1 LATIGRAAVE
11 RHAETEAILAYE
23 HALPLAEAAVAE
35 AAAAGGDGPDEDLAR
50 FLGYVHDVLGG
61 LKLARSDLDGAG
73 HHFTMALK
81 FSQELDPASTDVAKF
96 TSNLGSVARHRGDL
110 EEALRLYRAAADLA
124 ARHTPVPDAVGTYL
138 SNAGTILL
146 AQGDLTGALD
156 LFRRALEIDE
166 RTDPAAAA
174 TDLSLIGS
182 VFLES
187 GEASQ
192 AREHF
197 ARALAVHRR
206 LDPRSS
212 DTARDLVNLGYCHR
226 LTGDLDQALQH
237 YYAALDTDRAL
248 GPESLEVAGDLNN
261 ISQVYELRGNL
272 GRAQDYLEQALQI
285 SRDAAPRSQRTA
297 TQLNNLGSMRL
308 TAGRYPEARAAL
320 EEALRIDQAVAP
332 RSPDTARDLG
342 NLGMIAVRE
351 RNLDMA
357 EDYCRRALDLYRAL
371 GTDTESVAAVLT
383 TLSIVAYQRGD
394 KKGAM
399 AHTRAAYEIDRRQ
412 VPDADPTV
420 TDLTNLA
427 FLHAESGE
435 LDEAIAR
442 YSEAADIAE
451 SLRRLAGTA
460 AAREERFTLLQSPYQ
475 GLVRALFQRGADGDA
490 ARAFDV
496 AERARGRVLADLLAR
511 GRLDLDPDDDTQR
524 SLLSRERQ
532 LEHELAAIDRG
543 ADPRRR
549 HPVAERLERLRMEM
563 RTAFPAYANLREPQP
578 LGLAAA
584 QRLLR
589 SDTILL
595 CYHVG
600 AQGSAVWAVRADD
613 WAADELP
620 ASRSLLERRVDA
632 ALASCR
638 AEQPEGP
645 ETLAA
650 WQRLSHLLL
659 GAVPA
664 GWLSAAA
671 RVIVVADGPLLY
683 LPFELLRHG
692 DGYLADTLVL
702 SYAPSITVL
711 GDLAERVTQSPAG
724 RPFLGISLTGA
735 GSGDGFSSLPGA
747 REVLEIAEDY
757 GPGAGVV
764 TGPEATKDL
773 ILKETSGYRV
783 VHFAT
788 HGVLDDAEPLYSGL
802 RVAAGR
808 RSAGEEGADI
818 LHVYEMFSLHLAAAV
833 VVCSACQ
840 TARGKIRAGE
850 GLVGMSR
857 ALFYAGASS
866 LVVTLWPIPDV
877 PTRRLMRVF
886 HRHLRSGHD
895 PAQALARAKQDVRSS
910 HPHVYR
916 HPYTWAGF
924 IVLGPA

>member
-1 LATIGRAAVE
+1 
-11 RHAETEAILAYE
+11 
-23 HALPLAEAAVAE
+23 
-35 AAAAGGDGPDEDLAR
+35 
-50 FLGYVHDVLGG
+50 VHDVLGG
-61 LKLARSDLDGAG
+61 LKLARSDLDGASY
-73 HHFTMALK
+73 HFTTALEL
-81 FSQELDPASTDVAKF
+81 SQGLNPTSTDVAKF

-156 LFRRALEIDE
+156 LFRRALKIDE
-166 RTDPAAAA
+166 RADPAAAA

-187 GEASQ
+187 GDAKQ
-192 AREHF
+192 ARDHF
-197 ARALAVHRR
+197 ARALAVHRT

-237 YYAALDTDRAL
+237 YYAALDIDRAL
-248 GPESLEVAGDLNN
+248 GPESLDTAGDLNN

-272 GRAQDYLEQALQI
+272 SRAQDYLAQALQI
-285 SRDAAPRSQRTA
+285 SRVTAPRSQRTA

-320 EEALRIDQAVAP
+320 EEALQIDQAVAP

-342 NLGMIAVRE
+342 NLGMIAVYQE
-351 RNLDMA
+351 NLDMA

-371 GTDTESVAAVLT
+371 GADSESAAAVLT

-394 KKGAM
+394 KEGAM
-399 AHTRAAYEIDRRQ
+399 ARTRAAYEIDRRQ

-420 TDLTNLA
+420 TDLINLA

-451 SLRRLAGTA
+451 SLRRQAGTA

-475 GLVRALFQRGADGDA
+475 GLVRTLFQRGADGDA

-511 GRLDLDPDDDTQR
+511 SRLDLDPDADTQR
-524 SLLSRERQ
+524 SLLTQERQ

-543 ADPRRR
+543 AELRRR
-549 HPVAERLERLRMEM
+549 HAVAERLERLRMEM

-578 LGLAAA
+578 LGLTAA

-600 AQGSAVWAVRADD
+600 EHGSAVWAVRQDD
-613 WAADELP
+613 WAADEIP
-620 ASRSLLERRVDA
+620 ASRSLLGRQVDA
-632 ALASCR
+632 SLAACR
-638 AEQPEGP
+638 AEQPETP
-645 ETLAA
+645 ETLAG
-650 WQRLSHLLL
+650 WQRLSRLLL
-659 GAVPA
+659 DAVPA
-664 GWLSAAA
+664 EWLNAAA

-692 DGYLADTLVL
+692 DEYLADILVIF
-702 SYAPSITVL
+702 YAPSITVL
-711 GDLAERVTQSPAG
+711 GDLAERVTQTRPNPAG
-724 RPFLGISLTGA
+724 RPFLGISLTGT
-735 GSGDGFSSLPGA
+735 GSRDGSPPLPGA

-757 GPGAGVV
+757 GPGARVV

-802 RVAAGR
+802 RVAAGH
-808 RSAGEEGADI
+808 SEGEEGSET
-818 LHVYEMFSLHLAAAV
+818 LHVYEMFSLHLPAAV
-833 VVCSACQ
+833 VICSACQ
-840 TARGKIRAGE
+840 TAQGKIRAGE

-886 HRHLRSGHD
+886 HRYLRSGHD
-895 PAQALARAKQDVRSS
+895 PAEALSRAKQDVRSS